1 VSQNHGNFVLLVGG
15 KGYAH
20 KHSLFSYFALRDE
33 ILSSPVV
40 RNKLSSIYYITEEG
54 KILLHENHEN
64 QNLPDSEHDLMT
76 NGRPIEWIEMIRR
89 ITKSKDYIFSM
100 LIGKEGGD
108 GCYQGVCQ
116 ILELT
121 GNLGS
126 VFSACICRSKWPLS
140 FLAPR
145 LSQDLVTC
153 PDTWVLSSSP
163 SDLEMNNV
171 IQQLS
176 GRPAIIK
183 PNSLGYSFC
192 IEFFNSLTLSQLK
205 SQIDVIRPH
214 DNEILVQQYIH
225 GVEYTCGILE
235 KDGKIQALP
244 VAEVQTKSNFYGPK
258 EKQNNLETILFRE
271 DGTGPEE
278 QIKLASLKLFNALGI
293 RNMCRFD
300 FIYSNEKLYFL
311 EANPTPGLG
320 KDSNYPKM
328 LKQVNLSRLDLVNIC
343 ISNQC

>member
-1 VSQNHGNFVLLVGG
+1 MSQNHGSFVILVGG
-15 KGYAH
+15 KGYSH
-20 KHSLFSYFALRDE
+20 NHSLLSYFALRDE
-33 ILSSPVV
+33 IMYSPVV
-40 RNKLSSIYYITEEG
+40 RNRLSSIYYIAEEG

-116 ILELT
+116 ILELA

-153 PDTWVLSSSP
+153 PATWLLSSSS
-163 SDLEMNNV
+163 SDIEMSNV

-176 GRPAIIK
+176 GRPVIIK
-183 PNSLGYSFC
+183 PNSLGNSLF

-205 SQIDVIRPH
+205 SQIDVIRPY
-214 DNEILVQQYIH
+214 DNEILVQEYID
-225 GVEYTCGILE
+225 GIEYSCGILE
-235 KDGKIQALP
+235 INGKIQALP
-244 VAEVQTKSNFYGPK
+244 VAEVQTKNNFYGPK
-258 EKQNNLETILFRE
+258 EKENNLETILFRE
-271 DGTGPEE
+271 DGTGPVE
-278 QIKLASLKLFNALGI
+278 QIKLASLKLFNVLGI

-311 EANPTPGLG
+311 EANSTPSLG

-328 LKQVNLSRLDLVNIC
+328 LKQANLSRLDLVNIC